1 MSLAVVATPT
11 SAAIRSSSSSSQSSS
26 SMRERSKSPATRR
39 NQVRRVRSRAAVVF
53 SSSCGERPKCL
64 NRCYLLGPGD
74 ALLDHSIDRGVDQAE
89 VAIRVRNE
97 GAS

>member
-11 SAAIRSSSSSSQSSS
+11 SAAMRSSSSSSQSSS

-53 SSSCGERPKCL
+53 SSACGERPKCL
-64 NRCYLLGPGD
+64 NRCYLLGPGGMPCWIIVSTGG
-74 ALLDHSIDRGVDQAE
+74 SIKQGSPSDGE
-89 VAIRVRNE
+89 K
-97 GAS
+97 